1 MNQQPPTHS
10 EFSRIGFHYY
20 PDYRH
25 YRRADLD
32 TWLPR
37 LIELGASW
45 LTLLAPAERAI
56 PEDFIRGLLSA
67 DLQPVL
73 HFCLSPARPPAL
85 DTLGLL
91 FNVYARWGIRYVAFY
106 HQPNARGS
114 WPGHLWAQSNLVE
127 RFLDDFIPVAQL
139 AQERDLTVIT
149 PPLAPGGDYW
159 DLAFLRAEL
168 KGLKRRGS
176 AKLLDSLAIGA
187 YAWIENRP
195 LDWGAGGP
203 ERWPDALPYHPSDA
217 QQDHL
222 GFCIFDWYLT
232 ICQEELGYRP
242 PIFLLRAGQRS
253 ACDSS
258 AQQDSTGKYQH
269 ARQNLLAARWV
280 SGEVGPDLPDR
291 MAPAE
296 IKACNFWLLA
306 AEPGDPH
313 AADSWYSPQGER
325 LPVVDAFRQWAANL
339 RKDQAPAFRG
349 RSEEANCL
357 PDKADQDAPHPA
369 HCSGGV
375 ACQDLGEEAISPSA
389 EQALERQLD
398 VVEPAV
404 GRSHPINHYIL
415 LPLYA
420 WGAANWD
427 LALVETLLEESHPAI
442 GFSLAEAR
450 LAKHVTVVGAEGA
463 ISEDALAMLRQS
475 GCQVERLL
483 EDGTLIAT

>member
-1 MNQQPPTHS
+1 MNQQFSTRP
-10 EFSRIGFHYY
+10 ELSRIGFHYF
-20 PDYRH
+20 PDDRH
-25 YRRADLD
+25 YRQTDLE

-45 LTLLAPAERAI
+45 LTLLAPTERAI
-56 PEDFIRGLLSA
+56 PEDFIRGLLLA
-67 DLQPVL
+67 NLQPVL
-73 HFCLSPARPPAL
+73 HFCPSVTQPPPL

-91 FNVYARWGIRYVAFY
+91 FDVYARWGVRHVAFY
-106 HQPNARGS
+106 HQPNARKS
-114 WPGHLWAQSNLVE
+114 WPGHLWAQNDLVE
-127 RFLDDFIPVAQL
+127 RFLDHFIPLAHL
-139 AQERDLTVIT
+139 AQEHDLTVIT

-159 DLAFLRAEL
+159 DLAFLRAAL

-176 AKLLDSLAIGA
+176 PKLLDSLAIGA
-187 YAWIENRP
+187 YAWINHRP

-203 ERWPDALPYHPSDA
+203 ERWPEALPYLPSDS

-222 GFCIFDWYLT
+222 GFCIFDWYLA
-232 ICQEELGYRP
+232 ICQEELGRRP
-242 PIFLLRAGQRS
+242 PVFLLRAGQRFAS
-253 ACDSS
+253 DSF
-258 AQQDSTGKYQH
+258 APQNVTEGHRH
-269 ARQNLLAARWV
+269 ARQNLLAARWM
-280 SGEVGPDLPDR
+280 SGEAGPDLPAK

-306 AEPGDPH
+306 AEPGGPH
-313 AADSWYSPQGER
+313 ASDCWYSPQGER

-339 RKDQAPAFRG
+339 RKDQTPASGG
-349 RSEEANCL
+349 RSEET
-357 PDKADQDAPHPA
+357 DGMADEARQDTPHPA
-369 HCSGGV
+369 LCSGAV
-375 ACQDLGEEAISPSA
+375 AGQDSGEAAISPSA
-389 EQALERQLD
+389 EEALERQPE
-398 VVEPAV
+398 VIEAAV

-427 LALVETLLEESHPAI
+427 LALVETLLEESRPAI

-450 LAKHVTVVGAEGA
+450 WAKRVTVVGAEGA
-463 ISEDALAMLRQS
+463 ISEEALAMLRQS